1 MKESEGKDTYR
12 RCMISRTMKKLLDW
26 GSETSDLDS
35 GTETELNKL
44 IRNYA
49 RELNKIAKCRHVK
62 QRYTKGHTKEWN
74 QPLQLNEERIK
85 KRQKKLQSGRNI
97 CI

>member
-1 MKESEGKDTYR
+1 
-12 RCMISRTMKKLLDW
+12 MISRTIKKLLDW

-35 GTETELNKL
+35 GTELNKL

-49 RELNKIAKCRHVK
+49 RELNKITKCRHVK
-62 QRYTKGHTKEWN
+62 QRFSKEHTKEWN

-85 KRQKKLQSGRNI
+85 KR
-97 CI
+97 

>member
-1 MKESEGKDTYR
+1 MYDFPDDEKTTRLGIRNY
-12 RCMISRTMKKLLDW
+12 
-26 GSETSDLDS
+26 SDLNS

-49 RELNKIAKCRHVK
+49 RELNKIAKCRNVK

>member
-49 RELNKIAKCRHVK
+49 RELA
-62 QRYTKGHTKEWN
+62 
-74 QPLQLNEERIK
+74 
-85 KRQKKLQSGRNI
+85 
-97 CI
+97 